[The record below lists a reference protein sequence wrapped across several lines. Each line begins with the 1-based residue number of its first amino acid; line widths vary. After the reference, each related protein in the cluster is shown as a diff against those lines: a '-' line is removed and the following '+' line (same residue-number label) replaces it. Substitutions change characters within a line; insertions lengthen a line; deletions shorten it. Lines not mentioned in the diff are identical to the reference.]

1 MKVSEPLSFLP
12 DPVIDS
18 GLMVLSRFPIVFSH
32 FESYNL
38 GILSDSASDKGYIY
52 CKIKAREETI
62 HLFVTHLQASYK
74 VVGKEIER
82 ELSVKTRL
90 HQFDVLMQ
98 KIKGHLRKSEYKP
111 E

>member
-1 MKVSEPLSFLP
+1 
-12 DPVIDS
+12 
-18 GLMVLSRFPIVFSH
+18 MVLSRFPIVFSH

-74 VVGKEIER
+74 VVGKELER

-90 HQFDVLMQ
+90 HQLDVLVQ